1 MPPKVKVSVEE
12 IINGAVELVRREGA
26 DTLNARA
33 LAGVLNCSTQPIFSN
48 FRSMDEVKEAVLE
61 RAISICNDYTTREV
75 ESGVYPVYK
84 ASGMAYIRF
93 AKEECE
99 LFKLLYMR
107 DRKGELATK
116 EAPLFDQMGTLVQ
129 TNTGLGFDKARLF
142 HLEMWAYV
150 HGIAVMFATGYLNL
164 DWELV
169 SQMLTDSYLGL
180 KKQYEME

>member
-12 IINGAVELVRREGA
+12 IINGAVELVQREGA
-26 DTLNARA
+26 DALNARA
-33 LAGVLNCSTQPIFSN
+33 LAGVLDCSTQPIFSN

-75 ESGVYPVYK
+75 ESGIYSVYK

-99 LFKLLYMR
+99 LFKLLFMR
-107 DRKGELATK
+107 DRKGELVTK
-116 EAPLFDQMGTLVQ
+116 EAGFFDRMEAVVQ
-129 TNTGLGFDKARLF
+129 KNVGLETNKARLF

-164 DWELV
+164 EWELV

>member
-1 MPPKVKVSVEE
+1 MPPKVKVTSED
-12 IINGAVELVRREGA
+12 IINASVELVRREGA
-26 DTLNARA
+26 DALNARS

-48 FRSMDEVKEAVLE
+48 FKSMDEVKDAVLE
-61 RAISICNDYTTREV
+61 RAISLCGEYTVREV

-107 DRKGELATK
+107 DRKGELVTK
-116 EAPLFDQMGTLVQ
+116 EASFFDQMEAVVQ
-129 TNTGLGFDKARLF
+129 KNVGLESDKARLF

-169 SQMLTDSYLGL
+169 SRMLTDSYLGL
-180 KKQYEME
+180 KKQYETE

>member
-1 MPPKVKVSVEE
+1 MPPKVKVTSEDIV
-12 IINGAVELVRREGA
+12 NASVELVRKEGVNA
-26 DTLNARA
+26 LNARG
-33 LAGVLNCSTQPIFSN
+33 LAEFLNCSTQPIFSN
-48 FRSMDEVKEAVLE
+48 FKSMEEVKEAVLE
-61 RAISICNDYTTREV
+61 RAISLCKDYTAREV
-75 ESGVYPVYK
+75 ENGLYPIYK

-99 LFKLLYMR
+99 LFKLLFMR
-107 DRKGELATK
+107 DRKGELVDK
-116 EAPLFDQMGTLVQ
+116 EAGFFDQMEAVVQ
-129 TNTGLGFDKARLF
+129 KNVGLESDKARLF

-169 SQMLTDSYLGL
+169 SKMLTDSYLGL

>member
-1 MPPKVKVSVEE
+1 MPPKVKVSYED
-12 IINGAVELVRREGA
+12 IINSAVELVRRDGVDA
-26 DTLNARA
+26 LNARA
-33 LAGVLNCSTQPIFSN
+33 LAGALDCSTQPIFSN
-48 FRSMDEVKEAVLE
+48 FKSMDEVKDAVLE
-61 RAISICNDYTTREV
+61 KAISLCKEYTTREV

-99 LFKLLYMR
+99 LFKLLFMR
-107 DRKGELATK
+107 DRKGELFTK
-116 EAPLFDQMGTLVQ
+116 EAGFFDQMEAVVQ
-129 TNTGLGFDKARLF
+129 KNVGLESDKARLF

-169 SQMLTDSYLGL
+169 SRMLTDSYLGL